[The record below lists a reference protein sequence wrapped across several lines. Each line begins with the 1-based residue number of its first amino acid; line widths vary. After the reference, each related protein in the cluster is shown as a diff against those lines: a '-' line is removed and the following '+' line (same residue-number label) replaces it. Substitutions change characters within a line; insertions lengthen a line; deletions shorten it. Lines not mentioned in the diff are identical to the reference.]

1 MNSLIISA
9 VGSDRPGIISELS
22 GIITTHG
29 GNVEES
35 RMSRLGSDFAIIM
48 LVSVST
54 DWEESLEVALQSINE
69 LTIST
74 KFTQIQKIGDNKKY
88 QIDLKFRHVGI
99 KIAIADDNSF
109 LISAVKEK
117 LSFFED
123 LNCKFSALNGSDLL
137 EKLEDNH
144 NLDLILMDIQLP
156 EISGLEVTKMLKADD
171 DLKSIPVIAVTAFAM
186 KGDEEK
192 IREGGCEG
200 YIAKPI
206 SVPTFLDTISKFL
219 N

>member
-54 DWEESLEVALQSINE
+54 DWEESLEVALQSIND

-74 KFTQIQKIGDNKKY
+74 KLTQIQEIGGNKKY
-88 QIDLKFRHVGI
+88 QIDLNGADNEGI
-99 KIAIADDNSF
+99 
-109 LISAVKEK
+109 VKV
-117 LSFFED
+117 LW
-123 LNCKFSALNGSDLL
+123 
-137 EKLEDNH
+137 
-144 NLDLILMDIQLP
+144 
-156 EISGLEVTKMLKADD
+156 
-171 DLKSIPVIAVTAFAM
+171 
-186 KGDEEK
+186 
-192 IREGGCEG
+192 
-200 YIAKPI
+200 
-206 SVPTFLDTISKFL
+206 
-219 N
+219 

>member
-54 DWEESLEVALQSINE
+54 DWEESLEVALQSIND

-74 KFTQIQKIGDNKKY
+74 KLTQIQEIGDNKKY
-88 QIDLKFRHVGI
+88 
-99 KIAIADDNSF
+99 KIG
-109 LISAVKEK
+109 
-117 LSFFED
+117 
-123 LNCKFSALNGSDLL
+123 LNGADNEGIVKVLSKYLAKKSINVLEMETHISHAPISGTPLFNLNASVSVPNDVEETVIQSDLSQIAQ
-137 EKLEDNH
+137 KLGVE
-144 NLDLILMDIQLP
+144 IQLNP
-156 EISGLEVTKMLKADD
+156 
-171 DLKSIPVIAVTAFAM
+171 
-186 KGDEEK
+186 
-192 IREGGCEG
+192 
-200 YIAKPI
+200 
-206 SVPTFLDTISKFL
+206 
-219 N
+219 